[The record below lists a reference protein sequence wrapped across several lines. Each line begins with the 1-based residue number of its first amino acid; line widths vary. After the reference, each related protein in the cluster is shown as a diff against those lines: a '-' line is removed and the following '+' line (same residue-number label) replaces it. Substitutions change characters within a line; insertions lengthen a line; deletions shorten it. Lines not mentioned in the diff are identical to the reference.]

1 MAPELLSTHPYFES
15 LEPDVDDPACILLLP
30 CVGGGGGGNCTPTIG
45 MGGSTLTTHVLFELG
60 THVNSPSWSQNVD
73 VVLSGS

>member
-1 MAPELLSTHPYFES
+1 MQHLGRNHPYLTLAMAPELLSTHPYFES

-45 MGGSTLTTHVLFELG
+45 MGGDQLLLHTSCLNWEYM
-60 THVNSPSWSQNVD
+60 
-73 VVLSGS
+73 